1 MRKGTVC
8 ITLGLLCVIGAVAL
22 TGYNRFEADRA
33 GEDAQQIMEELSQI
47 IPEKT
52 PIPAPQP
59 ALPSESPSEPV
70 EDTPS
75 PDPDPTLPEPEP
87 ELPAYIQN
95 PQMEMP
101 VQNLQGYDYIGI
113 LRIPS
118 LDLELPIMSQWSY
131 KQLKIAPCRYTGS
144 AYQDNMTICAHNY
157 ARHFGGLKN
166 LHIGAEVS
174 FTDMDG
180 NEFSYRVAELET
192 LQPSAVDSMTAG
204 DWDLTLFT
212 CTIGGKTRVTVRC
225 ERIS

>member
-1 MRKGTVC
+1 MPKGTIC
-8 ITLGLLCVIGAVAL
+8 ITIGLLCLISALAL
-22 TGYNRFEADRA
+22 TGYNRIEADRA

-47 IPEKT
+47 IPEKA
-52 PIPAPQP
+52 PIQAPQP
-59 ALPSESPSEPV
+59 TLPTESPSEPV

-75 PDPDPTLPEPEP
+75 PDPPTLPEPEP

-118 LDLELPIMSQWSY
+118 LSLELPIMSQWSY

-144 AYQDNMTICAHNY
+144 VYQDNMTICAHNY
-157 ARHFGGLKN
+157 AKHFGGLKN
-166 LHIGAEVS
+166 LHIGDEVS

-180 NEFSYRVAELET
+180 NEFAYRVTELET
-192 LQPSAVDSMTAG
+192 LQPSDVDSMTAG

-212 CTIGGKTRVTVRC
+212 CTIGGKNRVTVRC